1 MSGFPILSLT
11 QKIND
16 DGDLSYTKRA
26 YKVGGGNSWIQVINA
41 TLLVSKL
48 AKKHSFGDKNLIFF
62 LVYY

>member
-1 MSGFPILSLT
+1 MMAIYLIQNVPI
-11 QKIND
+11 KW
-16 DGDLSYTKRA
+16 
-26 YKVGGGNSWIQVINA
+26 GGNSWIQVINATLNA